1 MKHNFIIILVI
12 GFFISSCNDDETI
25 STTDYTAQINNI
37 ANNVILATYEDLAI
51 KGNFLKAATDALQN
65 NPTEAN
71 LITAK
76 NAWIAARSPWEQS
89 EGFLFG
95 PVDQEGIDPS
105 IDSWPVNVVDLNNVL
120 NSSNAL
126 TVSFLKQQEGT
137 LKGFHTIE
145 FLLWGENGNK
155 KINDF
160 NPRQFEYLAA
170 CSGALAEDVAT
181 LYDLW
186 KPSGGNFIKNVLEAG
201 KNSTLYVSQKSALE
215 EISNALIVIADEVG
229 NGKIND
235 PFSASD
241 LTLEESR
248 FSANSKADFA
258 DNMRSIKNIYLGTY
272 EAKGDGKG
280 LSDIIK
286 NKNAGLDSEVKT
298 AIDLAINK
306 ITSINGTFSEA
317 VFNNRASIEAAQKA
331 VRDLQE
337 IFESKVNPIISDL

>member
-1 MKHNFIIILVI
+1 MKLKLLIILI
-12 GFFISSCNDDETI
+12 LGFFFCSCNDDETI
-25 STTDYTAQINNI
+25 SKTDYTAQLNNI
-37 ANNVILATYEDLAI
+37 ANDVILATYKDLAV
-51 KGNFLKAATDALQN
+51 KGNFLKAATDALQL
-65 NPTEAN
+65 NPTEEN

-126 TVSFLKQQEGT
+126 TVSFLKQQDGT

-170 CSGALAEDVAT
+170 CSGVLAEDVAT

-186 KPSGGNFIKNVLEAG
+186 QPTGGNFIKNVLEAG

-241 LTLEESR
+241 LSLEESR

-258 DNMRSIKNIYLGTY
+258 NNIRSIKNIYLGTY
-272 EAKGDGKG
+272 ESQGAGMG

-286 NKNAGLDSEVKT
+286 NKNVVLDTEVKT
-298 AIDLAINK
+298 AIDLAISN
-306 ITSINGTFSEA
+306 IANINGTFGEA
-317 VFNNRASIEAAQKA
+317 VFNNRSSVEAAQKA
-331 VRDLQE
+331 VRNLQE
-337 IFESKVNPIISDL
+337 LFESKVNPIISEL